1 MSYKRCAACGIILSQ
16 SENQPESNGICCADC
31 LETYPGLCEMTR
43 DEVVI
48 WLWNN
53 HGPDGND
60 GHVKAARAWLRIQRG
75 LGRSDSGMVDV
86 AVGAFHISGS
96 ETVNKLRKWY
106 QGEQK

>member
-1 MSYKRCAACGIILSQ
+1 MATDRCAACGIILSQ

-60 GHVKAARAWLRIQRG
+60 GHVKAARAWLRIQRKI
-75 LGRSDSGMVDV
+75 GRCDESMVLV
-86 AVGAFHISGS
+86 AARAFGISGS
-96 ETVNKLRKWY
+96 VTVNKLRRWY
-106 QGEQK
+106 EVGR